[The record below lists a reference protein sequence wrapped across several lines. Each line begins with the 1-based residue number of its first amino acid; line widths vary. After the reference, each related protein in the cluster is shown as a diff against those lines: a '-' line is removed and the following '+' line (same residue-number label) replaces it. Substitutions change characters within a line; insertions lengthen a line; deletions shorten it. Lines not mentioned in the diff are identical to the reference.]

1 MVESRKIAGKFEKL
15 RFEIL
20 KAKLRMNS
28 TFVSATDTGGFHLTI
43 FSAYEFLSQLAIIY
57 GHIGNGLTEK
67 NIRTLDERK

>member
-1 MVESRKIAGKFEKL
+1 
-15 RFEIL
+15 
-20 KAKLRMNS
+20 MNS

-43 FSAYEFLSQLAIIY
+43 FSASEFLSQLAIIY